1 MNTPNSQPLA
11 AAQRFYAVHHG
22 EHLQVDHERLVD
34 RCTDHLVECL
44 GLGRT
49 AAQQAAREAWCELQ
63 NIGASAFVDLRRST
77 SQMVVLCDDV
87 NRQQHVLPVAEL
99 LAMVRKRT
107 EAVPA

>member
-1 MNTPNSQPLA
+1 MNAHNQATA

-22 EHLQVDHERLVD
+22 EHLQSDQERLVD
-34 RCTDHLVECL
+34 RCTDHLAECL

-63 NIGASAFVDLRRST
+63 NVGSSAFVDLQRST

-87 NRQQHVLPVAEL
+87 SRQQHVLPVADL